1 MARVRS
7 IPPSRV
13 DSRKERKTALW
24 PGVLTWNCSRG
35 YHVWYLFTE
44 NVRLISKRLL
54 SIVLPIVVI
63 IAAVLASKWIKA
75 SKPEP
80 ETRAKPARVTQVDA
94 KRLKTGHYPVLL
106 RSQGTV
112 QPTVTNALVPEVG
125 GTVVSLAKTFV
136 VGGRFKAGDVL
147 VQIDRRDYDIA
158 LTQAEANLAQADAQL
173 QEQAALAERARADW
187 RLLGRSGKPSAL
199 TLREPQLAAAKADR
213 DAAQAQLSRAQLD
226 VDRTQLSASFDGI
239 VGEKSVDT
247 GQFVARGTL
256 IGRLHAIDSA
266 EVRLPVS
273 GQYLGLLNLQG
284 DATVS
289 ITSSDGGSGGAVRE
303 GILTRV
309 EGMDAASQ
317 QLTVVAQISD
327 PYGTDTDTDATE
339 NVSATLSATTTEKP
353 PIRFGQFVEAAI
365 TGKTLSNV
373 FVIPRSALREER
385 EVLLVNSEGR
395 IERRDV
401 QVVWSDDDSAAVSA
415 GLQAGEL
422 LVTTPLS
429 TVADGTPVSAMVDG
443 KLWPGNEPDNGNKS
457 DSIGDPDPD
466 PDPDP
471 DN

>member
-1 MARVRS
+1 MARARS

-13 DSRKERKTALW
+13 DSRIKRETALW

-35 YHVWYLFTE
+35 YRVWYLFKE
-44 NVRLISKRLL
+44 NARLISKRLL

-80 ETRAKPARVTQVDA
+80 ETRSKPARLMQVDA
-94 KRLKTGHYPVLL
+94 IRLKTAQYPVML
-106 RSQGTV
+106 RSQGSV
-112 QPTVTNALVPEVG
+112 QPTLTNALVPEVG
-125 GTVVSLAKTFV
+125 GTVVSLAKAFV

-158 LTQAEANLAQADAQL
+158 LTQAEANLAQADARL
-173 QEQAALAERARADW
+173 QEQAALAERAREDW

-213 DAAQAQLSRAQLD
+213 DAAEAQLSRAQLD
-226 VDRTQLSASFDGI
+226 VDRTQLSATFDGI

-256 IGRLHAIDSA
+256 IGRIHAIDSA

-273 GQYLGLLNLQG
+273 SQYLDLLNLRG
-284 DATVS
+284 DASVR
-289 ITSSDGGSGGAVRE
+289 ITASVGGARDSVWK
-303 GILTRV
+303 GVLTRV

-327 PYGTDTDTDATE
+327 PYAT
-339 NVSATLSATTTEKP
+339 ATATATISPTTTENP
-353 PIRFGQFVEAAI
+353 PLRFGQFVQAEI
-365 TGKTLSNV
+365 SGKTLNDV

-385 EVLLVNSEGR
+385 EVLLVDSEGR

-401 QVVWSDDDSAAVSA
+401 QVVWSDEDSAAIST
-415 GLQAGEL
+415 GLQVDEL

-443 KLWPGNEPDNGNKS
+443 VLLSGNEPDKGTES
-457 DSIGDPDPD
+457 DL
-466 PDPDP
+466 
-471 DN
+471 DNDQDTAN